1 MKRLPSN
8 LSADDLRTYR
18 RWTGGLYLSYLAAI
32 IAAVALT
39 FANRPTSEQGIER
52 NPDGALERLIS
63 IYRRSS
69 SSQACRQ
76 AASRGPTTQINIHFF
91 WKIA

>member
-32 IAAVALT
+32 LVAIVLT
-39 FANRPTSEQGIER
+39 LTNRPASE
-52 NPDGALERLIS
+52 LS
-63 IYRRSS
+63 
-69 SSQACRQ
+69 
-76 AASRGPTTQINIHFF
+76 AAMPAA
-91 WKIA
+91 KP